1 MSHSLLAHHSDRF
14 VTIDRIIERGTS
26 QYFPKVVATVALES
40 LQQQKGSP

>member
-26 QYFPKVVATVALES
+26 QYFPKVMSAITLES
-40 LQQQKGSP
+40 L